1 MGSVGVVDD
10 YREELNEIATLWGR
24 VIPYLD
30 EQELSILKAVVENNG
45 ITLYRLSRVT
55 GLAFSTVFKK
65 TRKLSSKGI
74 ITISKNGKCNSY
86 SATILGLIIC
96 LAKSCLDK
104 EYIAFKLLRIMSDS
118 GISNINELLK
128 ILKVAGSS
136 ASTKDVANIRSPS
149 DLLYMVLRSTA
160 NVDKSIINLIRYQ
173 LMYS

>member
-1 MGSVGVVDD
+1 MRNVNVTDD
-10 YREELNEIATLWGR
+10 YREELNEIAALWSR

-30 EQELSILKAVVENNG
+30 EQESSILKAVVENNG

-86 SATILGLIIC
+86 SATVLGLIIC

-104 EYIAFKLLRIMSDS
+104 EYIAFKLLRIMSDL
-118 GISNINELLK
+118 GVSNINELLR
-128 ILKVAGSS
+128 ILKIAGSAAS
-136 ASTKDVANIRSPS
+136 AKDVANIRNPS
-149 DLLYMVLRSTA
+149 DLLYMVLRSTT

-173 LMYS
+173 LMSY

>member
-1 MGSVGVVDD
+1 MGSVNVTDD
-10 YREELNEIATLWGR
+10 YREELNEVAALWGR
-24 VIPYLD
+24 VVPYLD
-30 EQELSILKAVVENNG
+30 EQESSILKAVVENNG

-65 TRKLSSKGI
+65 TRKLSSKGV

-86 SATILGLIIC
+86 SATVLGLIIC

-104 EYIAFKLLRIMSDS
+104 EYVAFKLLRIMSDL

-136 ASTKDVANIRSPS
+136 VSAKEVTNIRNPS
-149 DLLYMVLRSTA
+149 DLLYMVLKGTA
-160 NVDKSIINLIRYQ
+160 NIDRSIISLIRYQ
-173 LMYS
+173 LMSS